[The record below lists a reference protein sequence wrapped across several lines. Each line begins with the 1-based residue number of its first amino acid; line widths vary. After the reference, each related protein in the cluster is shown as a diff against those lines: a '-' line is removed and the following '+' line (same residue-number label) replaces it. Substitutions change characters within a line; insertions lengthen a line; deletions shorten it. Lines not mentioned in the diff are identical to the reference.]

1 MIVMKM
7 WKDVIS
13 NFEKQHRRM
22 DKQNGTGSSKSGKKG
37 EFKSAAQKLLSI
49 GGGNKSALSCAGATD
64 NPGAAQLKNL
74 TDYLNGCEDGIHMA
88 CNFTNFD
95 LINNTRLESCQMVA
109 ENFKTGA
116 QECLGKTVGA
126 DKTTIDDACT
136 CWTNATFDATVQ
148 AAKDCKFNEES
159 KMFAAAIMTCR
170 NKFAECRKY
179 EDDVAESISAC
190 TSNAD
195 DLKKEVGLD
204 FIINILVTTVPS

>member
-1 MIVMKM
+1 M
-7 WKDVIS
+7 
-13 NFEKQHRRM
+13 
-22 DKQNGTGSSKSGKKG
+22 
-37 EFKSAAQKLLSI
+37 
-49 GGGNKSALSCAGATD
+49 
-64 NPGAAQLKNL
+64 KNL
-74 TDYLNGCEDGIHMA
+74 TDFLDSCEDAIHVA
-88 CNFTNFD
+88 CNATNFD
-95 LINNTRLESCQMVA
+95 SIINTTKLMACKEVA
-109 ENFKTGA
+109 ETFKTGA
-116 QECLGKTVGA
+116 EECMGKTVGA
-126 DKTTIDDACT
+126 SKTSTADACA
-136 CWTNATFDATVQ
+136 CWTNTSLDATVQ